1 MGARFSSKMSTG
13 QAGMIGLIMPD
24 QSLAQQQAQ
33 QARETIIPTCGGVCG
48 AKACVGCKPATGL
61 GMQLQKSA
69 RPDLRAGVVG
79 LEGCGLY
86 LAQPRPCQPAFS
98 VASRPS
104 ERVCF
109 NFDTKTGQGLTPPC
123 AR

>member
-1 MGARFSSKMSTG
+1 MSTG

-33 QARETIIPTCGGVCG
+33 QARETIIPTCGGVWWSH
-48 AKACVGCKPATGL
+48 ALRRLQAPTGL
-61 GMQLQKSA
+61 GMQLQKPA

-109 NFDTKTGQGLTPPC
+109 NFDTKTGQGLI
-123 AR
+123 

>member
-33 QARETIIPTCGGVCG
+33 QARKTIICTCGGVWWQHPLRRLQ
-48 AKACVGCKPATGL
+48 APTGL

-69 RPDLRAGVVG
+69 RPDLRAGVVFARA
-79 LEGCGLY
+79 ENTSPP
-86 LAQPRPCQPAFS
+86 AQVPRMILPVRCADEAFS
-98 VASRPS
+98 
-104 ERVCF
+104 
-109 NFDTKTGQGLTPPC
+109 KTENLGIMTTENL
-123 AR
+123 RS